1 MKLAEKALADN
12 EEMKSRLAER
22 DRDIEKLTEQINQIH
37 REDPNAMKQRLAQE
51 CLQLKN
57 DFRTMYEA
65 QFNFF
70 LQNIDRLKQAQRDNI
85 ARFF

>member
-1 MKLAEKALADN
+1 MKLAERAVAQN
-12 EEMKSRLAER
+12 EELKT
-22 DRDIEKLTEQINQIH
+22 KLTESEQEIAKLKEQLNQTH
-37 REDPNAMKQRLAQE
+37 REDPNVIKQRFSQE
-51 CLQLKN
+51 LLELKN